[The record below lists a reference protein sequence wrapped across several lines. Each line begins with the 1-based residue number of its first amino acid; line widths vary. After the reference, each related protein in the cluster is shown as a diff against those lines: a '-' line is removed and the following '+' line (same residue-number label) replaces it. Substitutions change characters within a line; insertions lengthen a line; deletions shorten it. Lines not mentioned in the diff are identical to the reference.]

1 MLQCCGAAFS
11 RNKTVRSVSM
21 KYATSYNFLIIL
33 MQVMVPGKTHLSL
46 TVAWALDHD
55 PVAAVKQAS
64 AQDAIPEDE
73 AMDLHE
79 GNMVL
84 TFVQPSS
91 FALELLPVSARG
103 ILTTLKAD
111 SIRVSHPYL
120 QAYS

>member
-1 MLQCCGAAFS
+1 
-11 RNKTVRSVSM
+11 
-21 KYATSYNFLIIL
+21 

-84 TFVQPSS
+84 TSAHLAISFSYALILLQIIVQGNLVPVQADAIRKIDSY
-91 FALELLPVSARG
+91 LLSYSWNVLAFM
-103 ILTTLKAD
+103 
-111 SIRVSHPYL
+111 YL
-120 QAYS
+120 QS

>member
-1 MLQCCGAAFS
+1 
-11 RNKTVRSVSM
+11 
-21 KYATSYNFLIIL
+21 

-79 GNMVL
+79 GKHG
-84 TFVQPSS
+84 THFCTS
-91 FALELLPVSARG
+91 R
-103 ILTTLKAD
+103 
-111 SIRVSHPYL
+111 Y
-120 QAYS
+120 